1 MSEAPPSAARLTV
14 SRKLSQQLHHV
25 PAWHKKLIVAAIVLC
40 GVGLAGQG
48 FARFAQKNGAA
59 QSSAPAGSRSAFE
72 FSESPAQQEP
82 PLWQRVSP
90 HATKIGV
97 SLVIGFIVGFLFRAF
112 IKTMALIV
120 IVIGGIIFALS
131 YFDILNI
138 DYDSARQQTEHAA
151 GWLGQKA
158 TAAREFV
165 MSHLPS
171 GVASAVGAFLGFR
184 RS

>member
-1 MSEAPPSAARLTV
+1 MPG
-14 SRKLSQQLHHV
+14 
-25 PAWHKKLIVAAIVLC
+25 WHKKLIIAAIVLC
-40 GVGLAGQG
+40 GVGLVGQG
-48 FARFAQKNGAA
+48 FSHFSDKHESQ

-72 FSESPAQQEP
+72 SSDTTIQQDP

-90 HATKIGV
+90 HATKIGI
-97 SLVIGFIVGFLFRAF
+97 SLVVGFLVGFLFRAF
-112 IKTMALIV
+112 LKTMSLV
-120 IVIGGIIFALS
+120 VLVIGGIIFALS

-138 DYDSARQQTEHAA
+138 DFTSAREQTEQAA
-151 GWLGQKA
+151 GWLSQKA

>member
-1 MSEAPPSAARLTV
+1 VSEAPPPAARSTV
-14 SRKLSQQLHHV
+14 SRRIAEQLHSV

-48 FARFAQKNGAA
+48 FARFSQQHEGQ
-59 QSSAPAGSRSAFE
+59 QSSAPADSRSAV
-72 FSESPAQQEP
+72 ESSGARVPQDA

-90 HATKIGV
+90 HATKIGI

-112 IKTMALIV
+112 LKTMALIV
-120 IVIGGIIFALS
+120 LVIGGIILALS

-138 DYDSARQQTEHAA
+138 DFASAREQTEQAA
-151 GWLGQKA
+151 SWLTQKV
-158 TAAREFV
+158 TAAREMV
-165 MSHLPS
+165 MAHLPS